1 MPDTTNKLL
10 TVREVAQ
17 QLQMSASW
25 VYKAVARNEMPYLNI
40 GASVRFD
47 PRDVGGIGVVGGD
60 VFGRAFSPGRRAPLL
75 GHQ

>member
-47 PRDVGGIGVVGGD
+47 PRDVE
-60 VFGRAFSPGRRAPLL
+60 AFIKGQWQPAKQAKVLPMRR
-75 GHQ
+75 GKHG